1 MQSLTTYTV
10 YSSLNAVCT
19 VSGYR
24 KYTGQKSAAMISAFT
39 QKVGHAS
46 EKHIVEGVAKE
57 ERARSMPNQTEN
69 AFLKIKK
76 KSRT

>member
-1 MQSLTTYTV
+1 M
-10 YSSLNAVCT
+10 
-19 VSGYR
+19 
-24 KYTGQKSAAMISAFT
+24 SAAMISAFT

-76 KSRT
+76 KVERDRASYVCIINWVITI